1 MVLCKGCSGCEPGG
15 VNSGI
20 GSTQVWPKSQP
31 NQVKPKLDL
40 TEIQAYLIV
49 DSLTMRFKWLIR
61 KVSVRGM
68 QWFCLLNFP
77 HKCSI
82 LGWQCINIPNSKT
95 LQNREESPISS
106 VFSSFDPDLMSKFH
120 SPFMVLPSMCHF
132 WQQKK
137 GSLSMFL
144 YQFRAQLS
152 WLFINKETWLAFIWF
167 GGSIANFP
175 HEHLNGYDCVYQNKI
190 LESSIYFIRKP
201 HGLTIWV

>member
-1 MVLCKGCSGCEPGG
+1 MGLCKGCSGCEPGG

-31 NQVKPKLDL
+31 SQVKPKLDL

-61 KVSVRGM
+61 KVSVRVM
-68 QWFCLLNFP
+68 QWFYLLNFP

-106 VFSSFDPDLMSKFH
+106 VFSSFDPDLMSKFP

-137 GSLSMFL
+137 RFSLNVSFSISCTIELIIYKQRNMISIHLIWRINCKFSTWTSQRL
-144 YQFRAQLS
+144 WLRLS
-152 WLFINKETWLAFIWF
+152 K
-167 GGSIANFP
+167 
-175 HEHLNGYDCVYQNKI
+175 
-190 LESSIYFIRKP
+190 
-201 HGLTIWV
+201 